1 MKQQACQRLSN
12 VARTSATT
20 KTVSNAIVAGFLKPA
35 HVDIFVLKVEDRNER
50 YTDSEEAFSS
60 ISAITDIVNS
70 LETIWKITVGD

>member
-1 MKQQACQRLSN
+1 MEGNEATSLSK

-35 HVDIFVLKVEDRNER
+35 HVDIFVLKMEDRNER

-70 LETIWKITVGD
+70 LETVWKITVGD